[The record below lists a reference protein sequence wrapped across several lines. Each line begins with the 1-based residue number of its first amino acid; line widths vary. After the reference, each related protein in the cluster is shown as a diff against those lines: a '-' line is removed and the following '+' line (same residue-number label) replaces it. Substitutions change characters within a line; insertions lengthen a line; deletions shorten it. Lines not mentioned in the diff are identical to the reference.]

1 MTTPLWCLVGFVAWT
16 LVLLLAIA
24 FTRVGA
30 VLTGAKKA
38 NEFPSGVPHGGDAY
52 WRLNRAHMNC
62 LENLPIFGA
71 LVLVATVAGLRAPL
85 LDTVAK
91 AYLAA
96 RIGQSVTH
104 VASGSVIAV
113 NVRFTF
119 FVVQV
124 ACLIQMLLMIWRSQ

>member
-1 MTTPLWCLVGFVAWT
+1 M
-16 LVLLLAIA
+16 
-24 FTRVGA
+24 R
-30 VLTGAKKA
+30 K
-38 NEFPSGVPHGGDAY
+38 NRQ

-96 RIGQSVTH
+96 WIGQSVTH